1 MSNNKLSGRNTTKSK
16 REKNREEAMSHSKIG
31 AEEPSEDAM
40 KLVSDYVEGNMEIVD
55 ALEIVIEK
63 YRSMELKNF

>member
-1 MSNNKLSGRNTTKSK
+1 M
-16 REKNREEAMSHSKIG
+16 G

-63 YRSMELKNF
+63 YRSMESKNF